1 MGVAKCFSQFP
12 HHQSRDQCMSM
23 LLFIIPNGLSDNNEQ
38 VRETMKETALSAIAV
53 HGEVHVTLYGK

>member
-1 MGVAKCFSQFP
+1 
-12 HHQSRDQCMSM
+12 MSM